1 MLEGL
6 RSEGLPLDL
15 NVKRLCARMNLQMRR
30 TIEGSGSLAERL
42 LKDALFFVAASAK
55 STPEMQQIVQSYGL
69 QGAVPRIMK

>member
-1 MLEGL
+1 
-6 RSEGLPLDL
+6 
-15 NVKRLCARMNLQMRR
+15 MNLQMRR

-69 QGAVPRIMK
+69 QGAVPKDYEVTRYGRADAMAVKRCR